1 MDYIFLC
8 REAYFAGVTPSGKD
22 SKGNALYKK
31 IVDAGNAEIRKSG
44 IEGFMGY
51 LQYGEYLIQLW
62 TVHIVMEYN
71 LPLKPVRDRCLAEIE
86 KYASSTLNSKVADEE
101 SEWLTLNSDLFMP

>member
-1 MDYIFLC
+1 MDYTFLC

-22 SKGNALYKK
+22 SKGNALYKQ
-31 IVDAGNAEIRKSG
+31 IVDAGNAEIRKSS
-44 IEGFMGY
+44 IEGFMEN

-71 LPLKPVRDRCLAEIE
+71 LPLKPVRERCLAEIE
-86 KYASSTLNSKVADEE
+86 KYATSRLNSQVAMEE
-101 SEWLTLNSDLFMP
+101 SEWLKQNSHLFMS